1 MSLIDML
8 NSNTEAIRQGKLN
21 IADAIKERS
30 GQVDTSHLP
39 TFTELA
45 KAIKEIPQ
53 INIDTS
59 DATATANDII
69 LGKTAYVNSEKILG
83 VYVPPMTEGEFE
95 EGNNV
100 ADAILGSS
108 LPVTVLGD
116 LVLAPSTEEQNIGD
130 GYVTSIKVL
139 PVTFAIDSNIQSA
152 NIKKGVTILGVTG
165 TLTAGTDGLFLVKTV
180 DALTSIVGA
189 EAGNLALVYDGAN
202 NFGGVYKYNGSTW
215 ELAPLPAEFNANSS
229 TMLEGFKAYS
239 NNGVITGTI
248 DQKGVVTIN
257 PSTAEQLF
265 DSGYYAGLVI
275 NPVSSNID
283 ENIKPENIRKGTTIL
298 GVTGTLVDP
307 AASDTGWIELPYDS
321 GFTAGTAQQL
331 MYRVKDGVCTIRGG
345 ATGTFT
351 ANAYTIVN
359 KNKPLPAEYRP
370 SVNVRSGA
378 CGSSATACIMEVNV
392 DGTIKLGYDSTYG
405 KPSWIAGIISYPIK
419 EV

>member
-21 IADAIKERS
+21 IADAIIARS

-45 KAIKEIPQ
+45 NAIRAIPQ

-83 VYVPPMTEGEFE
+83 VYVPPMTEDEYE
-95 EGNNV
+95 EGNGV

-116 LVLAPSTEEQNIGD
+116 LVLAPSTQEQNIGE
-130 GYVTSIKVL
+130 GYVTSVKVL
-139 PVTFAIDSNIQSA
+139 PVTFAIDSNIQSE
-152 NIKKGVTILGVTG
+152 NIKKDVTILGVTG

-189 EAGNLALVYDGAN
+189 ETGNLALVYDGVN

-257 PSTAEQLF
+257 PSTVEQLF
-265 DSGYYAGLVI
+265 DSGYYAGLVV
-275 NPVSSNID
+275 NPVTSEIDANLVPSNI
-283 ENIKPENIRKGTTIL
+283 RQGTTIL

-307 AASDTGWIELPYDS
+307 QETDTGWVNIGYDS
-321 GFTAGTAQQL
+321 GFSSGTATQL
-331 MYRVKDGVCTIRGG
+331 MYRVKNGVCTVKGG

-351 ANAYTIVN
+351 ANAYTTVN
-359 KNKPLPAEYRP
+359 SSSPIPAQYRP
-370 SVNVRSGA
+370 STKVRTGA
-378 CGSSATACIMEVNV
+378 CGTSATACIMEIGT
-392 DGTIKLGYDSTYG
+392 DGLVKLGYDATYG
-405 KPSWIAGIISYPIK
+405 KPSWIGSIISYPIE